1 MSVRWPLVGVVVMG
15 ALTALWVGFTAWYA
29 VVLLLDPQPLAK
41 AIGGALLVLPLIAA
55 WWFVVETRFVLAGQR
70 LLRMLAEEG
79 GLPVDDLPRLPSGRI
94 DPAAG
99 KAEFPRWR
107 AEAEAAPDDWRV
119 WVRLSLAYDAAG
131 DRPRAREQ
139 MRRAIAMRRDATSG

>member
-1 MSVRWPLVGVVVMG
+1 MSTRWSLVGVIIMA

-29 VVLLLDPQPLAK
+29 VILLLDAQPLAK
-41 AIGGALLVLPLIAA
+41 AIGAALLILPLIAV
-55 WWFVVETRFVLAGQR
+55 WWLVVETRFVVGGQR
-70 LLRMLAEEG
+70 LLRSLEAEG

-99 KAEFPRWR
+99 KAEFPRWQ
-107 AEAEAAPDDWRV
+107 AEAEAAPEDWRV

-131 DRPRAREQ
+131 DRPRARGA
-139 MRRAIAMRRDATSG
+139 MRRAIGLSRRG